1 MNPRQRAWRTRV
13 FVATWLSYVGFY
25 FCRKPFTAAQ
35 HAIGD
40 QLHWNATTLGNI
52 LAAYLIAYA
61 IGQFLASRVGPWL
74 GPRNNVLIGMALSI
88 AVTAAMGIALSP
100 WLMAGLLAVNG
111 LAQATGWSGNVGTMA
126 SWFAKHERGRVM
138 GVWSTNFTVGAIVSG
153 LVMGWV
159 LGVADW
165 PWCFYTGAIVLSV
178 VWVQFYFLQRNKPE
192 DLGLPPIDDLGAKP
206 ADGVRRAR
214 APARRS
220 PLARQAWIEHAPDR
234 RRLLLLLEARALRD
248 LGVGR
253 VLPAREVSASTDK
266 ATPTSTRRCSP
277 DVCGVLGVFVTGW
290 ISDRFFNSQRAG
302 IALIMMIG
310 MMAATGAARSV
321 RRLERRPCSLMLLGA
336 VGFFLYGPDSLLTG
350 AGAMDIGSR
359 RAATSAAAAVISGV
373 GSMGPIVQEVIVP
386 RVYDEKT
393 AGLGPVFAILFAS
406 SAMAAVFC
414 VAARPVKSS
423 PRWQRHLVVP

>member
-1 MNPRQRAWRTRV
+1 VNSRQRAWRTRV

-40 QLHWNATTLGNI
+40 QLHWSPTTLGNI

-159 LGVADW
+159 LGAADW

-178 VWVQFYFLQRNKPE
+178 VWVQFYFMQRNRPE
-192 DLGLPPIDDLGAKP
+192 DLGLPPIDDPSEAEAVFEETGPLTLSRAAWTNMLIVGGFYFFAKL
-206 ADGVRRAR
+206 VRYAIWGW
-214 APARRS
+214 AAYF
-220 PLARQAWIEHAPDR
+220 LHAKYGLDDKH
-234 RRLLLLLEARALRD
+234 ANIY
-248 LGVGR
+248 
-253 VLPAREVSASTDK
+253 STVF
-266 ATPTSTRRCSP
+266 
-277 DVCGVLGVFVTGW
+277 DVCGVPGVFVTGW
-290 ISDRFFNSQRAG
+290 ISDRFFGSRRAG

-310 MMAATGAARSV
+310 MMAATGLLVLFGGASV
-321 RRLERRPCSLMLLGA
+321 TVFVVLLGA

-359 RAATSAAAAVISGV
+359 RAATFAAAVISGF
-373 GSMGPIVQEVIVP
+373 GSIGPIVQEVIVP

-393 AGLGPVFAILFAS
+393 AGLGPVFGILFAS
-406 SAMAAVFC
+406 AAMAAVFC
-414 VAARPVKSS
+414 LL
-423 PRWQRHLVVP
+423 LVLRNRRGGRGI